1 MYKEVLNQAG
11 LSQDQAEIY
20 EILLK
25 NGALTAGKINQNTP
39 IKRGLVYKL
48 LDQLMEFGLVEKEED
63 PGKVALFKPNH
74 PLKIKDLAKNREQ
87 QAKDAQRVLEG
98 VIPSLVSD
106 FNLISGKPGVQFFEG
121 KEAFKAITDDSLTAK
136 EAIYSYADNDAV
148 NKYAAKENAEYAKKR
163 EKRGVEKKLIT
174 TDSEFIRN
182 YLKEHKG
189 VTDIKV
195 IDMGDDGFETVIMI
209 YDNKVS
215 YLTLNKDSRIGV
227 IITDPWICKMHRT
240 LFEHQW
246 KQLKSLDDN
255 TAPSPS
261 SIKELDESNKK
272 TPLRGGE
279 IPQTG
284 PTRMA

>member
-25 NGALTAGKINQNTP
+25 NGPLTAGKINQNTP

-48 LDQLMEFGLVEKEED
+48 LDQLMEFGLVEKEEE
-63 PGKVALFKPNH
+63 PEKVAVFKPNH
-74 PLKIKDLAKNREQ
+74 PLKIKDLAQNREQ
-87 QAKDAQRVLEG
+87 QAKDAQRVLES

-136 EAIYSYADNDAV
+136 EEIYSYADNEAV

-163 EKRGVEKKLIT
+163 EKRGVAKKLIT

-195 IDMGDDGFETVIMI
+195 LDVGDAGFETVIMM

-215 YLTLNKDSRIGV
+215 YLTLNKESMIGV
-227 IITDPWICKMHRT
+227 IISDPWICKMHRT
-240 LFEHQW
+240 LFEYQW
-246 KQLKSLDDN
+246 EQLKSLGGDN
-255 TAPSPS
+255 ETSPQS
-261 SIKELDESNKK
+261 SPLKEEGAVPPK
-272 TPLRGGE
+272 
-279 IPQTG
+279 G
-284 PTRMA
+284 PTRLA